1 MRASIIFYLISL
13 TLNSLGTVIVNWSAS
28 GGFYFNEDSSV
39 GILGDAT
46 GNSTIAQL
54 IYSADENADA
64 ALINGLASGDDI
76 VWDTITLTEDGI
88 ANDDEKFDSFAIFGG
103 SEYTYRQDD
112 FQEGY
117 IYARIFQD
125 SSIDAGDWYYYTPPT
140 ELKNIITPTPPQSLE
155 MNTDTEYGDP
165 IDFGPTVA
173 QVVPEPATLLLVGT
187 GGISVWLVHRR
198 KLETKT

>member
-125 SSIDAGDWYYYTPPT
+125 NDINTGDWYYYTMPIALT
-140 ELKNIITPTPPQSLE
+140 DMTSPTPPQSLE
-155 MNTDTEYGDP
+155 MNTDTIYGDP
-165 IDFGPTVA
+165 IDSGSTVA
-173 QVVPEPATLLLVGT
+173 QVIPEPATVLLVGT
-187 GGISVWLVHRR
+187 GGIGVWLVHRR
-198 KLETKT
+198 KLKTKT

>member
-88 ANDDEKFDSFAIFGG
+88 ANDTITYDSYAVF
-103 SEYTYRQDD
+103 SSDYQQED
-112 FQEGY
+112 FSAGY

-125 SSIDAGDWYYYTPPT
+125 NDINTGDWYYYTMPIALT
-140 ELKNIITPTPPQSLE
+140 DMTSPTPPQSLE
-155 MNTDTEYGDP
+155 MNTDTIYGDP
-165 IDFGPTVA
+165 IDSGSTVA
-173 QVVPEPATLLLVGT
+173 QVIPEPATVLLVGT
-187 GGISVWLVHRR
+187 GGIGVWLVHRR
-198 KLETKT
+198 KLKTKT

>member
-1 MRASIIFYLISL
+1 MRVSIILYLISL
-13 TLNSLGTVIVNWSAS
+13 TLNSFGEVMVNWSAS

-39 GILGDAT
+39 GILGDST

-54 IYSADENADA
+54 IYSVDENVDD
-64 ALINGLASGDDI
+64 ALINGSTSGDDI
-76 VWDTITLTEDGI
+76 VWDTIILTEDGI
-88 ANDDEKFDSFAIFGG
+88 ANDTVTYDSYAVF
-103 SEYTYRQDD
+103 SSDYQQED
-112 FQEGY
+112 FSAGY

-125 SSIDAGDWYYYTPPT
+125 NDINTGDWYYYTMPIALT
-140 ELKNIITPTPPQSLE
+140 DITSPTPPQSLE

>member
-88 ANDDEKFDSFAIFGG
+88 ANDTITYDSYAVF
-103 SEYTYRQDD
+103 SSDYQQED
-112 FQEGY
+112 FSAGY

-125 SSIDAGDWYYYTPPT
+125 NDINTGDWYYYTMPIALT
-140 ELKNIITPTPPQSLE
+140 DMTSPTPPPSLE
-155 MNTDTEYGDP
+155 MNTDTIYGDP
-165 IDFGPTVA
+165 IDSGSTVA
-173 QVVPEPATLLLVGT
+173 QVIPEPATVLLVGT
-187 GGISVWLVHRR
+187 GGIGVWLVHRR
-198 KLETKT
+198 KLKTKT